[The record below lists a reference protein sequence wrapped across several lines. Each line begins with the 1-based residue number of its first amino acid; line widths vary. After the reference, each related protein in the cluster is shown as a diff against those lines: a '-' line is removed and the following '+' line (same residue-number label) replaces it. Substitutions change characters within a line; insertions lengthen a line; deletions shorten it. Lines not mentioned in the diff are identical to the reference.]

1 MIYLATGSGYIS
13 SRVDAAIIEFVVSIS
28 NAGETAT
35 KAKRWCY
42 LQRKKPR
49 QRKSRFVTFGGPR
62 RHFSLSTFL
71 CLPLPVCLLLETNH
85 FFSPLSAFLY
95 LSALSP
101 YSDLSTSA
109 YVSTCSYAGILHNCQ
124 SPHICWLL

>member
-1 MIYLATGSGYIS
+1 MTYLATGSGYIS

-85 FFSPLSAFLY
+85 FFSCTCQHFHHIPICQLPHVCQP
-95 LSALSP
+95 ALMRTP
-101 YSDLSTSA
+101 FITVNLLISTS
-109 YVSTCSYAGILHNCQ
+109 YFHE
-124 SPHICWLL
+124 